1 MKVEIIELQE
11 VDSTNNYLTKYKSA
25 DQADL
30 VVAVADYQSAG
41 RGQGTNRWESER
53 GKNLLFS
60 MLIHPVMVPV
70 ARQFL
75 LSMAGALALKMAI
88 GSYVDDITLKWG
100 MSAKTESGIVFYSE
114 NSPYQNVLLRP
125 VIDITY

>member
-11 VDSTNNYLTKYKSA
+11 VDSTNNYLAKYKSA
-25 DQADL
+25 DQADM
-30 VVAVADYQSAG
+30 VVAVADYQTAG
-41 RGQGTNRWESER
+41 RGQGINRWESER

-75 LSMAGALALKMAI
+75 LSMAGALALKMA
-88 GSYVDDITLKWG
+88 
-100 MSAKTESGIVFYSE
+100 
-114 NSPYQNVLLRP
+114 
-125 VIDITY
+125 